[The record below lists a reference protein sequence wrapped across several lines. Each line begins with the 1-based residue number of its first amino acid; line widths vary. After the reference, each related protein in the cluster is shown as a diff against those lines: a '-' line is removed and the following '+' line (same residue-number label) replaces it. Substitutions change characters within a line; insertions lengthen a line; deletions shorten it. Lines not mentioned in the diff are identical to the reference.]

1 VCGPSGLDLEYSKVK
16 RALGARVGF
25 SVLTLLGVFFAL
37 IFLLLL
43 SPLTR
48 PALEIEI
55 GSSDPGFS
63 QVFVAVEEN
72 AFSEEAST
80 WAPVTGGPETL
91 RFSLSPWRG
100 TVGEFLR
107 WDPLDR
113 PGEMSV
119 TGLTLTSAF
128 ARDELDLE
136 SLSPSMGMGEI
147 LIDNEVAY
155 LILQSNDPQALI
167 QAGVPA
173 FVSASLRWSVLVS
186 SGIALVAGI
195 ATFVMLGRRR
205 QTPSASAPSN
215 QIGASFVACR
225 VVRVPKLVAALFGLV
240 GAVGVFLLIAGS
252 RVIGISWDEPTHE
265 SSLGEFFRSG
275 LYAPRWSFADG
286 VPTQVAATVYA
297 PFGDVLGHA
306 LGAVLGTHA
315 WFTESYLVAS
325 YEIRHFVVALISVAG
340 FASAALVVR
349 FLLQSWSWAVV
360 GLATVVSIPLLVG
373 HSMFNIKDAP
383 VASGV
388 TMFTLGLVILLVRER
403 KHRYLVVSVIA
414 LAVGVVVSMG
424 SRPGIWIALAA
435 TSVIAIGL
443 AFLLLLRTDGIR
455 IAVADLGQQLVV
467 LAIAVSLAS
476 FILFLLYPAAFSNAP
491 RLLLESV
498 ATSQAFPWS
507 GQTLTAGVQ
516 MPAQPPITYIPLWL
530 SAQVPLAIALGAL
543 AGGIWV
549 VTTLFLT
556 LKRGTKTPRCAIGAL
571 PVLLQ
576 ATLVPIG
583 AVVLGSTLYGGLRQ
597 LLFVF
602 PALGVL
608 AVLGIRQLIWWV
620 EGTERESLVRIAW
633 VAIIV
638 AIAIPLLSQ
647 IRLFPFS
654 FAYFNAAASVRD
666 INQNW
671 NVDGWWLSGREL
683 VEGEQFPARTICVDS
698 EARFISSCSRMEMVT
713 PFLGELGGGDIALEE
728 DQYVALSRF
737 PYNVGPDTCVPFREV
752 TRGLYFQEIQL
763 SHADICTSTLVAL
776 PEQGVSFSGLT
787 KEDSVLLWGWNPY
800 LLWGWGE
807 PDADGVWM
815 VEPEASIGFTVP
827 VPSGDRTVEITGT
840 GSPLVGEGASLRVF
854 VNGIDAGTIPLP
866 GAGQVQTSSVAVPQE
881 AWSALDD
888 GRVVVRLQAE
898 GVDPAAL
905 KAAID
910 TGEPG
915 LYRIESLGIP

>member
-1 VCGPSGLDLEYSKVK
+1 MKPE
-16 RALGARVGF
+16 LGVRVGF
-25 SVLTLLGVFFAL
+25 SLLSLLGVFFAL
-37 IFLLLL
+37 IFLLLI

-48 PALEIEI
+48 PTLEIEI

-63 QVFVAVEEN
+63 QVFVAAEEN
-72 AFSEEAST
+72 AFREEASM

-91 RFSLSPWRG
+91 RFPLSPWRG

-119 TGLTLTSAF
+119 RGLALTSAF

-136 SLSPSMGMGEI
+136 SLAPSMGMGEI
-147 LIDNEVAY
+147 LVDDDIAY
-155 LILQSNDPQALI
+155 LLLQSNDPQALI

-173 FVSASLRWSVLVS
+173 FAWAHLRWSLLVS
-186 SGIALVAGI
+186 VGVALLAGA
-195 ATFVMLGRRR
+195 ATFGMLGRRR
-205 QTPSASAPSN
+205 RPSSDLTPINP
-215 QIGASFVACR
+215 IGESLVPCR
-225 VVRVPKLVAALFGLV
+225 VVRVPKFVVAGFGLV
-240 GAVGVFLLIAGS
+240 GAVGVFLLISGS

-297 PFGDVLGHA
+297 PFGDLLGHA
-306 LGAVLGTHA
+306 LGAVLGAHA
-315 WFTESYLVAS
+315 WFADSYLVAS
-325 YEIRHFVVALISVAG
+325 YEIRHLVVALISVAG

-349 FLLQSWSWAVV
+349 FLLQSWSWAIV

-388 TMFTLGLVILLVRER
+388 TMATLGLVILLVRAREN
-403 KHRYLVVSVIA
+403 RYLVASVIA
-414 LAVGVVVSMG
+414 LAAGIVVSMG
-424 SRPGIWIALAA
+424 SRPGIWIAIAA
-435 TSVIAIGL
+435 TSATAIGL
-443 AFLLLLRTDGIR
+443 AFVFLLRTDGVR
-455 IAVADLGQQLVV
+455 IAVADLGRQLLV

-476 FILFLLYPAAFSNAP
+476 FMLYLLYPAAFADVP
-491 RLLLESV
+491 RLLLDSL

-530 SAQVPLAIALGAL
+530 SAQLPLVIALGAL
-543 AGGIWV
+543 TGGIWV
-549 VTTLFLT
+549 VVTLVLAM
-556 LKRGTKTPRCAIGAL
+556 KRGANLPRCAIGAL

-583 AVVLGSTLYGGLRQ
+583 AVLLGSTLYGGLRQ
-597 LLFVF
+597 LLFIF
-602 PALGVL
+602 PALGIL
-608 AVLGIRQLIWWV
+608 AVLGIRQLIRWV
-620 EGTERESLVRIAW
+620 EGAGRESLVCITWIA
-633 VAIIV
+633 AII
-638 AIAIPLLSQ
+638 AIAIPLVAQ

-666 INQNW
+666 IDQNW

-698 EARFISSCSRMEMVT
+698 EVRFISSCSRMEMIT
-713 PFLGELGGGDIALEE
+713 PFLGELGDGDIALGE

-737 PYNVGPDTCVPFREV
+737 PYNVGQDTCEPFREV

-776 PEQGVSFSGLT
+776 PVQGISFAGLT
-787 KEDSVLLWGWNPY
+787 REDSVLLWGWNPY

-807 PDADGVWM
+807 PDAAGVWM
-815 VEPEASIGFTVP
+815 DEPEASIGFTVP
-827 VPSGDRTVEITGT
+827 VSSADGTLEITGS
-840 GSPLVGEGASLRVF
+840 GSLLAGEGGSLRVF
-854 VNGIDAGTIPLP
+854 VNGIDSGTIPIP
-866 GAGQVQTSSVAVPQE
+866 GAGQVQTSNVAVPQE
-881 AWSALDD
+881 VWSTLDN
-888 GRVVVRLQAE
+888 GRVVVRLLAE

-905 KAAID
+905 TAAID
-910 TGEPG
+910 TDEPG
-915 LYRIESLGIP
+915 LYRIESLKIS